1 MVVKSQ
7 VAIGFLRKLV
17 QTPRE
22 VDPIVSRWRF
32 VRLSVTKSLM
42 IGFILA
48 QVSILQCWYN
58 QSIITCR

>member
-32 VRLSVTKSLM
+32 VRLSVKNTLMTKSLM
-42 IGFILA
+42 VGFILA
-48 QVSILQCWYN
+48 QISFF
-58 QSIITCR
+58 